1 MSISDTES
9 HPAFYHSKK
18 RIWDFPITLP
28 ASNSNRPTRQTKLNA
43 YCVCGFDSLWKLWYA
58 VFVVLS
64 TCLLFWLA
72 IVRYQEFK
80 AQSFHPRFGFDW
92 NWSFPL
98 NLQVACLVAVVCLFP
113 LLIYASVS
121 RVGHSAN
128 DGIVL
133 GRDCL
138 HLHAMLAQLPC
149 FRLAQRSADPEAA
162 ERLRARIAHSTQ
174 SLNEATQSPDFE
186 SFIIQDRVE
195 ALEHASWYVA
205 TRRQLRPFACLIHVL
220 IAFALLL
227 PVCVFEA
234 EQIKN
239 EAIPPVFAFQPRR
252 GHHLRRQS
260 QGNRVGMRRRGRS
273 SLTLFAL
280 GEHGRRYC
288 DDGRR
293 QSQTDESCYCPMRCR
308 ACASTAGTAVRS
320 IWARHAVHECWNHL
334 PVLYALS
341 ACHQR
346 N

>member
-1 MSISDTES
+1 MSISDSES

-28 ASNSNRPTRQTKLNA
+28 SSNSSKPTRQTKLSA
-43 YCVCGFDSLWKLWYA
+43 YCVGGFDSLWKLWYA

-64 TCLLFWLA
+64 TCLIFWLA
-72 IVRYQEFK
+72 IVRYREFK
-80 AQSFHPRFGFDW
+80 IQSFHPRFGFDW

-113 LLIYASVS
+113 LLIYASFS

-162 ERLRARIAHSTQ
+162 ERLRARIARSTQ
-174 SLNEATQSPDFE
+174 SLNETTHSPDFE

-239 EAIPPVFAFQPRR
+239 EAMPPGKFILSQR
-252 GHHLRRQS
+252 G
-260 QGNRVGMRRRGRS
+260 N
-273 SLTLFAL
+273 
-280 GEHGRRYC
+280 
-288 DDGRR
+288 
-293 QSQTDESCYCPMRCR
+293 
-308 ACASTAGTAVRS
+308 
-320 IWARHAVHECWNHL
+320 
-334 PVLYALS
+334 
-341 ACHQR
+341 
-346 N
+346 